1 MGGFDLFLLKTASL
15 FRELMLRRYE
25 TWDRSGLLFSRSYDG
40 VVAPIKNVPVYSLA

>member
-25 TWDRSGLLFSRSYDG
+25 MIGWSTWFLDHTMEW
-40 VVAPIKNVPVYSLA
+40 